1 MDSVQLRTG
10 IIGLGVGKAHAKG
23 YISSPDADLVAVCDM
38 NAERLQQYAEEWKVQ
53 ERYTD
58 YHTMLK
64 DAKLDMVSVCLPNA
78 LHAEVSIAALE
89 AGVNVVCEK
98 PMAVDTREAKAMVA
112 AAKSSGKRLMM
123 SYNYRFR
130 SDARWMRDMVTSG
143 KLGTIYHVQVS
154 WRRETGIPG
163 WGLFGS
169 KAMSGGG
176 ALIDLGVHVIDL
188 AVWMMDF
195 PSVQTI
201 SAQTRSLFGPVGRKT
216 WGRTPGQKIEGGFD
230 VDDGA
235 VGFMR
240 LGNGAS
246 MALNI
251 TWAEHGQPQEDAYRV
266 ELQGTEGTAILHV
279 RNYKNEDTLRFY
291 TEMAGHPVT
300 VIPSPRF
307 DTPQGHEALIMDLAK
322 SIRNGEVPGTTGE
335 QGLVAVE
342 ILEALYE
349 SSQKGREVVFGSSSR

>member
-1 MDSVQLRTG
+1 MSDVLRAG

-23 YISSPDADLVAVCDM
+23 YTTSSDAELVAVCDT
-38 NAERLQQYAEEWKVQ
+38 NAERLQLFADEWNVP
-53 ERYTD
+53 ERYSD
-58 YHTMLK
+58 IDRMLQ
-64 DAKLDMVSVCLPNA
+64 DAKLDMVSICLPNA
-78 LHAEVSIAALE
+78 LHAQYSIAALE
-89 AGVNVVCEK
+89 AGINVVCEK
-98 PMAVDTREAKAMVA
+98 PMAVNTQEARAMIE
-112 AAKSSGKRLMM
+112 AAKRTGKKLMM
-123 SYNYRFR
+123 SYNYRYR
-130 SDARWMRDMVTSG
+130 SDAQWVSQMIRTG
-143 KLGTIYHVQVS
+143 QLGTIYHVQVS

-169 KAMSGGG
+169 KAASGGG

-188 AVWMMDF
+188 ALWLMDF
-195 PSVQTI
+195 PAVQTV

-216 WGRTPGQKIEGGFD
+216 WGRFPGQRIEGGFD

-246 MALNI
+246 LALNI

-266 ELQGTEGTAILHV
+266 EIQGTEGTAILHV
-279 RNYKNEDTLRFY
+279 RNYKNDDTLRFY
-291 TEMAGHPVT
+291 TEMAGQPVT
-300 VIPSPRF
+300 VIPGLRF
-307 DTPQGHEALIMDLAK
+307 DGPQGHEALIIDLAK
-322 SIRNGEVPGTTGE
+322 SIRSGAEPGTNGE

-349 SSQKGREVVFGSSSR
+349 SSQQGREVVFGSR

>member
-1 MDSVQLRTG
+1 MSDVLRAG

-23 YISSPDADLVAVCDM
+23 YTASINADLVAVCDT
-38 NAERLQQYAEEWKVQ
+38 NAERLQLFADEWHVP
-53 ERYTD
+53 ERYND
-58 YHTMLK
+58 IGMMLQ
-64 DAKLDMVSVCLPNA
+64 DAKLDMVSICLPNA
-78 LHAEVSIAALE
+78 LHAQYSIAALE
-89 AGVNVVCEK
+89 AGINVVCEK
-98 PMAVDTREAKAMVA
+98 PMAVNTQEARAMVE
-112 AAKSSGKRLMM
+112 AAKRTGKKLMM

-130 SDARWMRDMVTSG
+130 SDAQWMRQMITSG
-143 KLGTIYHVQVS
+143 QLGTIYHVQVS

-169 KAMSGGG
+169 KAASGGG

-188 AVWMMDF
+188 ALWLMDF
-195 PSVQTI
+195 PAVQTV
-201 SAQTRSLFGPVGRKT
+201 SAQTRSLFGPAGRKT
-216 WGRTPGQKIEGGFD
+216 WGRIPGQKIEGGFD

-246 MALNI
+246 MAMNI

-266 ELQGTEGTAILHV
+266 EVQGTEGTAILHV
-279 RNYKNEDTLRFY
+279 RNYKNDDTLRFY
-291 TEMAGHPVT
+291 TEMAGQPVT
-300 VIPSPRF
+300 VIPGLRF
-307 DTPQGHEALIMDLAK
+307 DGPQGHEALIVDLAK
-322 SIRNGEVPGTTGE
+322 SIRSGSEPETNGE

-349 SSQKGREVVFGSSSR
+349 SSEKRREVVFDSR